1 MSVVP
6 AIRSSWPQRAAAL
19 VGAKGFERFIIGLI
33 LFNAVVVGLETSHS
47 LSAEQHHLLVE
58 INHVILGLFTLEV
71 LLKLLAVA
79 PNLGRYFR
87 DGWNLFDFSI
97 VALSYIPATGPL
109 ATLARLLRV
118 LRVLRLISALPEL
131 RLIVSTLVRSIP
143 GMANVI
149 MLMGILFYIYA
160 VAGFHLF
167 HNVAPEYWG
176 SLGMAL
182 LTLFQLVTL
191 ESWTAVMQAAMAHY
205 PWAWLYFISFIVI
218 GTFVVINLF
227 IAVVINNLYDAKGE
241 PVADAHLPPSKA
253 ALLRE
258 LEQTH
263 EALARLKAQLEKL
276 PH

>member
-1 MSVVP
+1 MSAVMDARP
-6 AIRSSWPQRAAAL
+6 SWSQRAAAL
-19 VGAKGFERFIIGLI
+19 VGSKGFERFIIGLI
-33 LFNAVVVGLETSHS
+33 LFNGLIVGLETVKG
-47 LSAEQHHLLVE
+47 LSVAQHHWLVQ
-58 INHVILGLFTLEV
+58 INHLILFVFTVEV

-79 PNLGRYFR
+79 PQFGRYFR
-87 DGWNLFDFSI
+87 DGWNLFDFTI
-97 VALSYIPATGPL
+97 VALSFIPATGPL

-143 GMANVI
+143 GMANVL

-167 HNVAPEYWG
+167 HDVAPEYWG
-176 SLGMAL
+176 SLGTAL

-191 ESWTAVMQAAMAHY
+191 ESWTAVMQSAMAHY
-205 PWAWLYFISFIVI
+205 PWAWAYFISFIVI

-227 IAVVINNLYDAKGE
+227 IAVVINNLYDAKDEAMTGE
-241 PVADAHLPPSKA
+241 LLPPSKA
-253 ALLRE
+253 AILRE

>member
-1 MSVVP
+1 MSAV
-6 AIRSSWPQRAAAL
+6 IETRSRWSQRAAEL
-19 VGAKGFERFIIGLI
+19 VGAKWFERFIIALI
-33 LFNAVVVGLETSHS
+33 VFNGVVVGIETMPG
-47 LSAEQHHLLVE
+47 LTAAQHHLLLQ

-71 LLKLLAVA
+71 LLKLVAVA
-79 PNLGRYFR
+79 PQFGRYFR

-167 HNVAPEYWG
+167 HAVAPEYWG
-176 SLGMAL
+176 SLGTAL

-191 ESWTAVMQAAMAHY
+191 ESWTAVMQSAMVHY
-205 PWAWLYFISFIVI
+205 PWAWIYFISFIVI

-241 PVADAHLPPSKA
+241 PSEGAHVPPSKA

>member
-1 MSVVP
+1 MSAV
-6 AIRSSWPQRAAAL
+6 IETRSRWSQRAAEL
-19 VGAKGFERFIIGLI
+19 VGAKWFERFIIALI
-33 LFNAVVVGLETSHS
+33 VFNGVVVGIETMPG
-47 LSAEQHHLLVE
+47 LTAAQHHLLLQ

-71 LLKLLAVA
+71 VLKLVAVA
-79 PNLGRYFR
+79 PQFGRYFR

-131 RLIVSTLVRSIP
+131 CLIVSTLVRSIP

-167 HNVAPEYWG
+167 HTVAPEYWG
-176 SLGMAL
+176 SLGTAL

-191 ESWTAVMQAAMAHY
+191 ESWTAVMQSAMAHY
-205 PWAWLYFISFIVI
+205 PWAWICFISFIVI

-227 IAVVINNLYDAKGE
+227 IAVVINTLSDARGD
-241 PVADAHLPPSKA
+241 PSDGAHVPPSKA